1 MKTALFD
8 VTWKSGLV
16 KGEDYGSSEY
26 FLVFSSGG
34 SNASNCRHTFISQ
47 AFKEISLS
55 RLPDLAQI
63 HTRQVISKAGVGQ
76 PLMSILA
83 MWFWLR
89 SSVAS
94 SSVATSTSLLFV
106 SFV

>member
-55 RLPDLAQI
+55 RLPDLAQRS
-63 HTRQVISKAGVGQ
+63 HPPSDLQGWGGATLDVNTGNVV
-76 PLMSILA
+76 LA
-83 MWFWLR
+83 QEFGGLK
-89 SSVAS
+89 
-94 SSVATSTSLLFV
+94 LGGDFHEFV
-106 SFV
+106 VC